1 MVTEVV
7 FPWLQKLCFHGYR
20 RHCSVRELGMH
31 LIVVFPWLKKLCFHG
46 YRSCVSMVTGD
57 IVVSEDEEYNKV
69 KFEKIKSLRTVF
81 QKDGK

>member
-1 MVTEVV
+1 
-7 FPWLQKLCFHGYR
+7 
-20 RHCSVRELGMH
+20 
-31 LIVVFPWLKKLCFHG
+31 
-46 YRSCVSMVTGD
+46 MVTGD

>member
-1 MVTEVV
+1 MVTGVV

-20 RHCSVRELGMH
+20 SCVSM
-31 LIVVFPWLKKLCFHG
+31 ITMLCFHG
-46 YRSCVSMVTGD
+46 YRCCVSMVTGD